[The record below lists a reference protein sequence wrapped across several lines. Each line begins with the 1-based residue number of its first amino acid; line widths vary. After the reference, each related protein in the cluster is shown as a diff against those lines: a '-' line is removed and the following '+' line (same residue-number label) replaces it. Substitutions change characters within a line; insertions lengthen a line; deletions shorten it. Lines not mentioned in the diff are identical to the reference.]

1 MARWVAGL
9 DGCRGAWAG
18 ALIDLEDPARWRCAR
33 FPRVIDLLD
42 GPEAPVCVGIDVPI
56 GLPDRVSGGRS
67 ADRAA
72 RVFLGAGRSS
82 VFPVPPRAAVYA
94 GSYDEAKALS
104 RAHSEPPFAPSIQC
118 WNILR
123 YVREADELLRARS
136 DLVTRLHEVH
146 PEVAFFRLNGERRLG
161 AGKKGPARAEGLAAR
176 QALLIAAGL
185 PAAMVGSPPPPG
197 VAADDHLDAMAA
209 LVVARDIAEGRAE
222 PLPNAI
228 ERDSYGLPIVI
239 WAPAPLPAPLPMPFP
254 APFAPRPLP

>member
-18 ALIDLEDPARWRCAR
+18 ALIDLDDPARWRCGLFAR
-33 FPRVIDLLD
+33 IPEVLD
-42 GPEAPVCVGIDVPI
+42 GPDAPVCAGIDVPI
-56 GLPDRVSGGRS
+56 GLPDRVAGGGRS

-72 RVFLGAGRSS
+72 RALLGAGRSS

-94 GSYDEAKALS
+94 ANYDEAKALS
-104 RAHSEPPFAPSIQC
+104 RAGSEPPFAPSIQC

-123 YVREADELLRARS
+123 YVREADALLRARP
-136 DLVTRLHEVH
+136 DLVARLHEVH
-146 PEVAFFRLNGERRLG
+146 PEVAFFRLNGGRRLA
-161 AGKKGPARAEGLAAR
+161 AGKKGPARAEGLSQR
-176 QALLIAAGL
+176 RSLLIAAGL
-185 PAAMVGSPPPPG
+185 PEAMVGSRPPPG

-222 PLPNAI
+222 PLPNAV

-239 WAPAPLPAPLPMPFP
+239 WAPASPAVAPLVP
-254 APFAPRPLP
+254 

>member
-1 MARWVAGL
+1 MTRWVAGL

-18 ALIDLEDPARWRCAR
+18 VLLDLDDPARWRCAR
-33 FPRVIDLLD
+33 FPRVVDLLD

-56 GLPDRVSGGRS
+56 GLPDRVSGGGRS

-72 RVFLGAGRSS
+72 RAFLGAGRSS
-82 VFPVPPRAAVYA
+82 VFPVPARAAVYA
-94 GSYDEAKALS
+94 ASYDEAKALS
-104 RAHSEPPFAPSIQC
+104 RVHSEPPFAPSIQC

-123 YVREADELLRARS
+123 YVREADELLRARP

-176 QALLIAAGL
+176 RALLIAAGL
-185 PAAMVGSPPPPG
+185 SEAMVGSPPPPG
-197 VAADDHLDAMAA
+197 VGADDHLDAMAA
-209 LVVARDIAEGRAE
+209 LVVARDIAEDRAE

-239 WAPAPLPAPLPMPFP
+239 WAPAPLPM
-254 APFAPRPLP
+254 RN

>member
-18 ALIDLEDPARWRCAR
+18 ALIDLDDPAHWRCAR
-33 FPRVIDLLD
+33 VPRVIDLLD

-56 GLPDRVSGGRS
+56 GLPDRVSGGGRS

-72 RVFLGAGRSS
+72 RAFLGAGRSS

-94 GSYDEAKALS
+94 ASYDAAKTLS
-104 RAHSEPPFAPSIQC
+104 RAGSEPPFAPSIQC

-123 YVREADELLRARS
+123 YVREVDELLRGHA
-136 DLVTRLHEVH
+136 DLATRLHEVH
-146 PEVAFFRLNGERRLG
+146 PEVAFFRLNGERPLA
-161 AGKKGPARAEGLAAR
+161 AGKKGAARAEGLAAR
-176 QALLIAAGL
+176 RALLIAAGL
-185 PAAMVGSPPPPG
+185 PEAMVGSPPPTG

-209 LVVARDIAEGRAE
+209 LLVARDIAEGRAE
-222 PLPNAI
+222 PLPNTI

-239 WAPAPLPAPLPMPFP
+239 WAPAALPVPRLHPARDPLP
-254 APFAPRPLP
+254 